1 MPRIVTAL
9 FESRASAERALAA
22 LIGSGIARDR
32 IAVVGEPDG
41 QGVTQNMGFSQV
53 GARDDTLAAL
63 HDLPLP
69 AEDMQLFE
77 HGIRQGHALLSAR
90 LDMHEM
96 ERAIATVEMFDPV
109 DLDRRSTEWQG
120 EHGSAVGGPLH
131 AGIDVGAP
139 LGEGLSPT
147 AGAMAGQTNTSTI
160 PGMGSLADGTHDSG
174 SADLQTGELGPGK
187 RGADSTVP
195 TGGRANQRAGM
206 EGVLELAPG
215 GARRDSVRMGRVW
228 SYSIGEG

>member
-9 FESRASAERALAA
+9 FEIRANAERALQA

-32 IAVVGEPDG
+32 IAVVGEPG
-41 QGVTQNMGFSQV
+41 QGITQNMSFAQV

-69 AEDMQLFE
+69 GEDVQLFE
-77 HGIRQGHALLSAR
+77 QAIRRGHALLSAR
-90 LDMHEM
+90 LDTEEM
-96 ERAIATVEMFDPV
+96 ERAVATIEMFEPL
-109 DLDRRSTEWQG
+109 DLDRRSSEWRGQ
-120 EHGSAVGGPLH
+120 HGGSGAMAGGM
-131 AGIDVGAP
+131 DVGAP
-139 LGEGLSPT
+139 LGESFSLT
-147 AGAMAGQTNTSTI
+147 AGAMAGQTNTSTV
-160 PGMGSLADGTHDSG
+160 PGMGSLTDATHDSG
-174 SADLQTGELGPGK
+174 SADLQTGELGRGQ

-215 GARRDSVRMGRVW
+215 AARRDSVRMGRVW
-228 SYSIGEG
+228 SYSIGDG